1 MRLIIKLW
9 TDTGFLRKY
18 RLRILKVENLIL
30 KKKVFFSQN
39 PKDDYV

>member
-18 RLRILKVENLIL
+18 RLRILKVEIL
-30 KKKVFFSQN
+30 KKKGIFLAKSQG
-39 PKDDYV
+39 